1 MSITYKG
8 TGFRYGQEELRELEV
23 TVEMYKGATVWNF
36 DIGAYTAWRSDDRE
50 YEGMGSIGMSTAE
63 VTRLRD
69 QLNLF
74 IEHER
79 KHREAKYGNECGD
92 HVVNEVMENMFT
104 ISLEEEVEFAGRRQ
118 VTDNVK
124 KLIKEREIK

>member
-1 MSITYKG
+1 MTMKYEGKG
-8 TGFRYGQEELRELEV
+8 WRNNPLKEQPLMLEV
-23 TVEMYKGATVWNF
+23 TMEAYKEETICTFEIYN
-36 DIGAYTAWRSDDRE
+36 TSNE
-50 YEGMGSIGMSTAE
+50 YVSEEHIVPEISMSLEE

-69 QLNLF
+69 ELNFL

-92 HVVNEVMENMFT
+92 YVVNEVMENMFT

-124 KLIKEREIK
+124 KLIKERETK

>member
-1 MSITYKG
+1 MSIKYKG
-8 TGFRYGQEELRELEV
+8 TGFRYGKEELRELEV
-23 TVEMYKGATVWNF
+23 TVEMYKSATVWNF
-36 DIGAYTAWRSDDRE
+36 DIGAYTAWRSDDAE

-63 VTRLRD
+63 ATRLRD
-69 QLNLF
+69 QLNLL

-79 KHREAKYGNECGD
+79 KHREAKHNVCGD

-124 KLIKEREIK
+124 KLIKERKTR

>member
-1 MSITYKG
+1 MGIIIHNG
-8 TGFRYGQEELRELEV
+8 DCELEV
-23 TVEMYKGATVWNF
+23 TVETYSSETVWNF
-36 DIGAYTAWRSDDRE
+36 DIDDKSD
-50 YEGMGSIGMSTAE
+50 YYASASINMSTAE

-69 QLNLF
+69 QLNLL

-79 KHREAKYGNECGD
+79 KHREAKHNVCGD

-124 KLIKEREIK
+124 KLIKERETK

>member
-1 MSITYKG
+1 MKYKG
-8 TGFRYGQEELRELEV
+8 TGMYPDKETCELEV
-23 TVEMYKGATVWNF
+23 TVEMYSSETVWTF
-36 DIGAYTAWRSDDRE
+36 DIDDKSD
-50 YEGMGSIGMSTAE
+50 YYASASIGMSTAE

-69 QLNLF
+69 ELNLL